1 MKISVRHWSHVFIQ
15 SADMERSLAFYR
27 DLFGAEV
34 WSDDVIAEADFA
46 EMMGVPGASARIV
59 NLVIGGQKV
68 ELISVTGVPVAPVPD
83 RAPRGLSGFCFRV
96 EDVDA
101 AYACCLE
108 LGVELETEPTEI
120 SGFRQF
126 VVTDPDGVRIELSQP
141 PSHLEAEGPFS
152 REEA

>member
-68 ELISVTGVPVAPVPD
+68 ELISVTGVP
-83 RAPRGLSGFCFRV
+83 PRSL
-96 EDVDA
+96 
-101 AYACCLE
+101 
-108 LGVELETEPTEI
+108 
-120 SGFRQF
+120 
-126 VVTDPDGVRIELSQP
+126 
-141 PSHLEAEGPFS
+141 
-152 REEA
+152 